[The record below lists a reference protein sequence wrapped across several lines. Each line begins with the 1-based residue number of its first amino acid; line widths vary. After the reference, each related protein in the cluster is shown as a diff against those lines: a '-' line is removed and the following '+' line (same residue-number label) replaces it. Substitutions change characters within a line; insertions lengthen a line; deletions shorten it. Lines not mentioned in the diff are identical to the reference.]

1 MPVIIIITLA
11 IFCVLIIGTW
21 HYLGNIEKTK
31 KIVFI
36 IIDLGNIE
44 KTKKIVFIII
54 GIFVSYLIT
63 MILFSIS
70 KSGVTYP
77 SNEIEQMVHNMIV
90 TIFTGLNGIL
100 VLPYLGRL
108 WDKISEEEIT
118 KQQFQKRICIL
129 LIIAIIVFILEINYL
144 KGVQNGILEIYQK
157 AISKG

>member
-21 HYLGNIEKTK
+21 HY
-31 KIVFI
+31 
-36 IIDLGNIE
+36 LGNIE

-77 SNEIEQMVHNMIV
+77 SNEIEQMVQNMIV

>member
-21 HYLGNIEKTK
+21 HY
-31 KIVFI
+31 
-36 IIDLGNIE
+36 LGNIE

-129 LIIAIIVFILEINYL
+129 LIIAIIVFIQEINYL

>member
-21 HYLGNIEKTK
+21 HY
-31 KIVFI
+31 
-36 IIDLGNIE
+36 LGNIE

>member
-21 HYLGNIEKTK
+21 HY
-31 KIVFI
+31 
-36 IIDLGNIE
+36 LGNIE

-77 SNEIEQMVHNMIV
+77 SNEIEQMVQNMIV

-129 LIIAIIVFILEINYL
+129 LIITIIVFILEINYL

>member
-21 HYLGNIEKTK
+21 HY
-31 KIVFI
+31 
-36 IIDLGNIE
+36 LGNIE

-77 SNEIEQMVHNMIV
+77 SNEIEQMVQNMIV
-90 TIFTGLNGIL
+90 TLFIGLNGIL

-129 LIIAIIVFILEINYL
+129 LIITIIVFILEINYL

>member
-21 HYLGNIEKTK
+21 HY
-31 KIVFI
+31 
-36 IIDLGNIE
+36 LGNIE

-77 SNEIEQMVHNMIV
+77 SNEIEQMVQNMIV

-129 LIIAIIVFILEINYL
+129 LIIAIIVFIQEINYL

>member
-1 MPVIIIITLA
+1 MPVIIIIMLA

-21 HYLGNIEKTK
+21 HYLGNIDKTK

-36 IIDLGNIE
+36 IL
-44 KTKKIVFIII
+44 

-63 MILFSIS
+63 MLLFSIS
-70 KSGVTYP
+70 KSGITYP
-77 SNEIEQMVHNMIV
+77 SSEIEQMIQNMIV

-100 VLPYLGRL
+100 VLPYLGKL
-108 WDKISEEEIT
+108 WDKMSEEEIT

-129 LIIAIIVFILEINYL
+129 LILVIIVFIVESNYL
-144 KGVQNGILEIYQK
+144 NGVQNGILEIYQK

>member
-1 MPVIIIITLA
+1 MPVIIIIILA

-21 HYLGNIEKTK
+21 HY
-31 KIVFI
+31 
-36 IIDLGNIE
+36 LGNIE

-77 SNEIEQMVHNMIV
+77 SNEIEQMVQNMIV

-100 VLPYLGRL
+100 MLPYLGRL
-108 WDKISEEEIT
+108 WDKMSEEEIT

-129 LIIAIIVFILEINYL
+129 LIIAIIVFILESNYL
-144 KGVQNGILEIYQK
+144 NGVQIGILESYQK

>member
-1 MPVIIIITLA
+1 MPVIIIIILA

-21 HYLGNIEKTK
+21 HY
-31 KIVFI
+31 
-36 IIDLGNIE
+36 LGNIE

-77 SNEIEQMVHNMIV
+77 SNEIEQMVQNMIV

>member
-1 MPVIIIITLA
+1 MPVIIIIILA

-21 HYLGNIEKTK
+21 HYLGNIDKTK

-36 IIDLGNIE
+36 
-44 KTKKIVFIII
+44 VI

-63 MILFSIS
+63 MLLFSIS
-70 KSGVTYP
+70 KSGITYP
-77 SNEIEQMVHNMIV
+77 SNEIEQMVQNMIV

>member
-1 MPVIIIITLA
+1 
-11 IFCVLIIGTW
+11 
-21 HYLGNIEKTK
+21 
-31 KIVFI
+31 
-36 IIDLGNIE
+36 
-44 KTKKIVFIII
+44 
-54 GIFVSYLIT
+54 

-77 SNEIEQMVHNMIV
+77 SNEIEQMVQNMIV

>member
-36 IIDLGNIE
+36 II
-44 KTKKIVFIII
+44 

-63 MILFSIS
+63 VILFSIS

-77 SNEIEQMVHNMIV
+77 SNEIEQMVQNMIV

-129 LIIAIIVFILEINYL
+129 LIITIIVFILEINYL

>member
-1 MPVIIIITLA
+1 
-11 IFCVLIIGTW
+11 
-21 HYLGNIEKTK
+21 
-31 KIVFI
+31 
-36 IIDLGNIE
+36 
-44 KTKKIVFIII
+44 
-54 GIFVSYLIT
+54 

-77 SNEIEQMVHNMIV
+77 SNEIEQMVQNMIV

-118 KQQFQKRICIL
+118 KQQFQKRSCIL